1 MLTISCGA
9 DLIVDRI
16 YFILSGEME
25 RDIYERSNKD
35 YSFKVFKEAT
45 YEDYFADDMRGL
57 DSRGGEGREPVGS

>member
-1 MLTISCGA
+1 MLTINCGA

-25 RDIYERSNKD
+25 RDIYERSSKD
-35 YSFKVFKEAT
+35 YSFKVFREDT

-57 DSRGGEGREPVGS
+57 DSCGSDGREAA